1 MAKFTPEEILAKVAA
16 GERLEGD
23 ELRGAVLS
31 ARDDLSGAN
40 LSRADLQGAILSYA
54 TLHSADLQ
62 GADLRGADVSG
73 ANLSGANLS
82 EANLS
87 EAKYNAETTWPMG
100 IWANDPRFDPE
111 AAGAVLVEEG
121 FDPEAAGA
129 VVSSHYVESVANA
142 ITKKLGYKVD
152 LYVKSGGL
160 TVSGI
165 IHIGIIEPR
174 NPGTYILGIMCDGG
188 GEDCFHPNR
197 RANLENKRLT
207 HKLLEQVGWRI
218 YRIWRMDWYKDP
230 THEIEKLKAELMAI
244 ENDATFVVR

>member
-1 MAKFTPEEILAKVAA
+1 MADFTREEILAKIVA
-16 GERLEGD
+16 GETLE
-23 ELRGAVLS
+23 
-31 ARDDLSGAN
+31 
-40 LSRADLQGAILSYA
+40 
-54 TLHSADLQ
+54 
-62 GADLRGADVSG
+62 G
-73 ANLSGANLS
+73 ANLSGPNPFCVDVLEPPNDRRLAYLRKANL
-82 EANLS
+82 EGAQYDK
-87 EAKYNAETTWPMG
+87 ATKWP
-100 IWANDPRFDPE
+100 DDFEPE